1 MQLLAEAPAITV
13 NAGDGVVAEVKLMQG
28 REAIERATVHFH
40 QAVGLQVPAMTAT
53 RRVKADVA
61 CGTHSSTAQTA
72 SEQPLW
78 TGHRLAPK
86 T

>member
-1 MQLLAEAPAITV
+1 MQLLAEAPAVTV

-53 RRVKADVA
+53 CRVKMG
-61 CGTHSSTAQTA
+61 CL
-72 SEQPLW
+72 LW
-78 TGHRLAPK
+78 YSFIHCTDSK
-86 T
+86 